1 MPFLDELGKRMT
13 NTVDLTRLQYNVGEE
28 ERIRQELYR
37 SIGEQYVALHK
48 EDPEEALAGLVSEVK
63 ASFERTEE
71 LRRQI
76 RTVKGLVQ
84 CPKCGADVDPN
95 VMFCMHCGSP
105 IPRPEPPKVTGKFCV
120 QCGAAL
126 TEGAKFCFKCGHP
139 VPQEVVQAAPAE
151 PQPAEAPAAEVPVQ
165 EAPPAEE

>member
-1 MPFLDELGKRMT
+1 MPFLEELSRRM
-13 NTVDLTRLQYNVGEE
+13 NSSMDLSRLQSAVNEE
-28 ERIRQELYR
+28 ERVRQNLYWA
-37 SIGEQYVALHK
+37 IGEQYAALHK
-48 EDPEEALAGLVSEVK
+48 NDPEEALAGLMAEVQ
-63 ASFERTEE
+63 ASFKRTEE
-71 LRRQI
+71 YHGMI
-76 RTVKGLVQ
+76 RTMKGLVQ

-95 VMFCMHCGSP
+95 MMFCMHCGSP

-126 TEGAKFCFKCGHP
+126 TEGAKCCFKCGYP
-139 VPQEVVQAAPAE
+139 VPQEAVQAAPAE